1 MPEDNRDFKEFELNE
16 TKDEDA
22 TDSVVSS
29 TFGSCAGDG
38 DDGSGLGDLDDN
50 DFEETQDRTV
60 ENWETLDE
68 SERNAT
74 VGSSLKKLGNLKKKE

>member
-1 MPEDNRDFKEFELNE
+1 M
-16 TKDEDA
+16 A
-22 TDSVVSS
+22 SS

-38 DDGSGLGDLDDN
+38 DDGSGFGDLDDN
-50 DFEETQDRTV
+50 GFEETQDRTV